1 MTISLTKKQLRC
13 NQAALLKVAWIRTG
27 CPFFQCPVNQPFTN
41 IHHIKGEHLDYIKDI
56 NQLIVDNFLFGDEN
70 DLKNNA
76 SLLENGIIDST
87 GVLELI
93 SFLEETYKITIED
106 DEMIPDNLDSMNNI
120 NNFLKKKLSD

>member
-1 MTISLTKKQLRC
+1 
-13 NQAALLKVAWIRTG
+13 
-27 CPFFQCPVNQPFTN
+27 
-41 IHHIKGEHLDYIKDI
+41 LDYIKDI